1 VASTGEFLVTW
12 NFQKVKKGSLREYQI
27 RRIGERTTGPMTRS
41 LAKRKEE
48 GKEGGVSLVE
58 A

>member
-1 VASTGEFLVTW
+1 MASTGEFLVTW

-48 GKEGGVSLVE
+48 GGGAPLVE